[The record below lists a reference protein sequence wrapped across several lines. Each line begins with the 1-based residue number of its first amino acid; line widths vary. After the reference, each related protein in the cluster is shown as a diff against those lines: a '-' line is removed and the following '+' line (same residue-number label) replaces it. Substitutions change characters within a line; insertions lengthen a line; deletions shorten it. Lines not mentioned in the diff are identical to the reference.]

1 MTPEPPSISDEMREH
16 ARALPNS
23 WLYVLDP
30 SVDPDAEAPPELV
43 VGAYPVDEHG
53 DLLLDFQHNP
63 AYRPSQVAPP
73 TDPLDAALQDLSAGR
88 GSREAVLALLRSSE
102 LLLLDTVGDGL
113 VLHTTPDGH
122 EVVQAFTAPEHAHAS
137 GAQQGWRTRR
147 GRELARILPAGVGL
161 QLNPGSAVSVTV
173 PRSSLL
179 R

>member
-1 MTPEPPSISDEMREH
+1 MTPEPPPISDEMREH
-16 ARALPNS
+16 ARVLPNS

-30 SVDPDAEAPPELV
+30 AVDPGAEVPPELV
-43 VGAYPVDEHG
+43 VGAYPVDERG
-53 DLLLDFQHNP
+53 ELEPDFQHNP
-63 AYRPSQVAPP
+63 AYRPSQVPPP

-88 GSREAVLALLRSSE
+88 GSHEAVLALLRTSE
-102 LLLLDTVGDGL
+102 LMVLDTVGDGL

-122 EVVQAFTAPEHAHAS
+122 DVVQAFTSPEHAHRS

-161 QLNPGSAVSVTV
+161 QLNPGSAVTVTV
-173 PRSSLL
+173 PRASLL